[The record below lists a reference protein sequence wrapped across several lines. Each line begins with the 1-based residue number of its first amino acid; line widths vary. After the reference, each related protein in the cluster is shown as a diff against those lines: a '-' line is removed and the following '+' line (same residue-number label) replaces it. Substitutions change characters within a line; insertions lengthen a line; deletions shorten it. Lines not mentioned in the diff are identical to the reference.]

1 MGVNIATGIITA
13 RLLGPTGRGEFAAA
27 SFWLL
32 MPSALATAGL
42 QNAVIY
48 GIRQRPAQAGGIA
61 AAGLVAAT
69 FVFLPLLAISFWLL
83 PPIMHAYPPEI
94 VALGRMALLLSIAN
108 VWMVMV
114 RQWLLA
120 TQRYGLF
127 NGLVYGIALTYLG
140 LLLLLIP
147 LHAVT
152 PARATYAQIGST
164 GLGLLV
170 VLPAFLARLRRWK
183 VQHVADHLGALCKYG
198 IRAAPNDVV
207 TVMSQN
213 IDRLML
219 VMLIPAAEFGLYV
232 VALSFARIL
241 SILQTAVSAVM
252 LADLAGRT
260 QAEVA
265 AFTRGCFRLVLWLL
279 LVACGAVLLVDGPLL
294 RWVYGPG
301 FAAAVPV
308 FRVLLLDAALSC
320 LGQILI
326 QAFLARNASGVA
338 STIQVV
344 SFAVSSVGVVL
355 LAPMLGSIG
364 AAYALAAG
372 SLLRLGLLL
381 ASLHRIGVRP
391 PGIVP
396 RRTDLEPLLRRL
408 RRHEARACP

>member
-1 MGVNIATGIITA
+1 
-13 RLLGPTGRGEFAAA
+13 
-27 SFWLL
+27 
-32 MPSALATAGL
+32 
-42 QNAVIY
+42 
-48 GIRQRPAQAGGIA
+48 
-61 AAGLVAAT
+61 
-69 FVFLPLLAISFWLL
+69 
-83 PPIMHAYPPEI
+83 
-94 VALGRMALLLSIAN
+94 
-108 VWMVMV
+108 
-114 RQWLLA
+114 
-120 TQRYGLF
+120 
-127 NGLVYGIALTYLG
+127 
-140 LLLLLIP
+140 
-147 LHAVT
+147 
-152 PARATYAQIGST
+152 
-164 GLGLLV
+164 
-170 VLPAFLARLRRWK
+170 
-183 VQHVADHLGALCKYG
+183 
-198 IRAAPNDVV
+198 
-207 TVMSQN
+207 MSQN